1 MGTSSIVTNPLRL
14 KMCRCKL
21 IMLYCGWRG
30 SRSAGSAASACGRSN
45 AFLLAI
51 ALYGAFSHPSPAISY
66 LSSTCMVRHS
76 QRQWPCLISS
86 IASQFLFPQNTSG
99 DGVRE
104 SFEPIRG
111 QLRCPIATAFL
122 THSWLGKLAPERIA
136 IDSCSQETPP
146 SRLDLLGFV

>member
-1 MGTSSIVTNPLRL
+1 
-14 KMCRCKL
+14 
-21 IMLYCGWRG
+21 MLYCGWRG
-30 SRSAGSAASACGRSN
+30 SRSAGSAASAYRRSN

-66 LSSTCMVRHS
+66 LSSICM
-76 QRQWPCLISS
+76 
-86 IASQFLFPQNTSG
+86 FLFPQNTSG

-122 THSWLGKLAPERIA
+122 THSWLGKLAPERSA
-136 IDSCSQETPP
+136 IDSCSQETPS